1 MGSAEATETGLP
13 GVNPG
18 LHSNKGPQKAHTG
31 HWKGQNTWC
40 FGRDPQFLSN
50 DIMSKVTD

>member
-18 LHSNKGPQKAHTG
+18 LHSNKGPQEAHTG

-40 FGRDPQFLSN
+40 FGRDPQILSI